1 MNQKIESDHIEDNQL
16 RIRAQKI
23 LLHQKIHKLLEEW
36 DQQRKNKSN
45 SLMQSEIIEKKLT

>member
-45 SLMQSEIIEKKLT
+45 